1 MVISTIVVRTVPI
14 RTSVAAA
21 RGTRIGARTKRGADD
36 CRLTEG
42 PRYESGWSGW
52 CGCVPL
58 EPGGLC
64 GLTNNW
70 AFGPGLLVGNRYGGA
85 WTPCALW
92 IDRHEYKNA
101 PSIISFQM
109 WLGLCGS
116 GILISL
122 LLPYR
127 VTVDDLAV
135 AGLVREAF
143 LALAGIGVPTTVI
156 PLSIR
161 LRSQL
166 RRTFNTAR
174 QTGGADS
181 D

>member
-1 MVISTIVVRTVPI
+1 MRVVGVVG
-14 RTSVAAA
+14 VAV
-21 RGTRIGARTKRGADD
+21 
-36 CRLTEG
+36 CL
-42 PRYESGWSGW
+42 WSLR
-52 CGCVPL
+52 VF
-58 EPGGLC
+58 
-64 GLTNNW
+64 
-70 AFGPGLLVGNRYGGA
+70 AGLLIIGLLDLDYLSVTAMVARCIA

-166 RRTFNTAR
+166 RRTFNSAR